1 MRLHIDPDERCEY
14 VFALRPRPEDQAPA
28 LIITRNPLQPALL
41 AGRDRV
47 SIRLLQEVA
56 MDKGQAFG
64 MALWIWFFGA
74 ALAWSVLSLIERPLI
89 KTK

>member
-1 MRLHIDPDERCEY
+1 
-14 VFALRPRPEDQAPA
+14 
-28 LIITRNPLQPALL
+28 LQPALL
-41 AGRDRV
+41 AGWDRET
-47 SIRLLQEVA
+47 IQLLKEVA

>member
-1 MRLHIDPDERCEY
+1 M
-14 VFALRPRPEDQAPA
+14 
-28 LIITRNPLQPALL
+28 QPALL
-41 AGRDRV
+41 AGWDRG
-47 SIRLLQEVA
+47 SIQLLQEVA

-64 MALWIWFFGA
+64 MALWLWFFGA